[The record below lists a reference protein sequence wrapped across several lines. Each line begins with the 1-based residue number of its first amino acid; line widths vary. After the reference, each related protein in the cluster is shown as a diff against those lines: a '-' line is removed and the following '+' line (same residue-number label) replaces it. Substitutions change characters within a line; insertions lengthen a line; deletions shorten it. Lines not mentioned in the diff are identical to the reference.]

1 LKIVRNS
8 DALKRKNAKI
18 TKLPLTHFLETL
30 MEGLSETQ
38 TMKEGK
44 VETQTLKEGKVE
56 LL

>member
-1 LKIVRNS
+1 
-8 DALKRKNAKI
+8 
-18 TKLPLTHFLETL
+18 

-56 LL
+56 LLWWSVVIVS